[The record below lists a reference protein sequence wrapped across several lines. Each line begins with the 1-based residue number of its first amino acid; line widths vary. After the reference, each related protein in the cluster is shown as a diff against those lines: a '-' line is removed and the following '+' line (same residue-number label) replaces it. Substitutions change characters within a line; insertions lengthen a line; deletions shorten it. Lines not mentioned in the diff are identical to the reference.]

1 MLGICV
7 VYLVKDADG
16 EAILDFSFGQFARL
30 TRGPYRIYGC
40 CPDNDRR
47 ILKRVARHGAT
58 VLRAGERH
66 HNPSQEHSKLLD
78 MLIDQAVSDGCDHV
92 VTFDMDS
99 WPIVDGWDRLYADAL
114 SERFP
119 VASIARTEI
128 GHNFP
133 FAAFTY
139 LRAGFWRV
147 GRSSFTTRQRVS
159 FGPEAA
165 NVATRP
171 GETGAGVLAQLH
183 EDGLGYLRLERSNV
197 WNVHA
202 IMAAVYDNTIFHVG
216 AGSRSPRFMT
226 DDAEHGLDGSPF
238 RRVFADQVNEAKR
251 AFTVARALKQHDAFM
266 AELAGADHR
275 PLAPIETEARG
286 LPKSL
291 MLTPVAER
299 AAFSPSSAVSDA

>member
-1 MLGICV
+1 MLGVCV

-16 EAILDFSFGQFARL
+16 EAILDFSLGQLARL
-30 TRGPYRIYGC
+30 TQGPFRVYGC
-40 CPDNDRR
+40 SPDNDRR
-47 ILKRVARHGAT
+47 ILKRVQRHGAT
-58 VLRAGERH
+58 VLRSGERH
-66 HNPSQEHSKLLD
+66 HNPSQEHAGLLN
-78 MLIDQAVSDGCDHV
+78 MLVDQAVSDGCDHV

-99 WPIVDGWDRLYADAL
+99 WPIVDGWDWLYAGTL
-114 SERFP
+114 SDRFP

-133 FAAFTY
+133 FAAFTFF
-139 LRAGFWRV
+139 RASFWRV

-183 EDGLGYLRLERSNV
+183 EDGLGYLRLERSNL

-226 DDAEHGLDGSPF
+226 DDAEHGLDGSPL
-238 RRVFADQVNEAKR
+238 RRAFADEVNEAKR
-251 AFTVARALKQHDAFM
+251 AFTVSRALRHHEAFM
-266 AELAGADHR
+266 NELAGADRR
-275 PLAPIETEARG
+275 PLAPIETEARAV
-286 LPKSL
+286 PKSL
-291 MLTPVAER
+291 SLTP
-299 AAFSPSSAVSDA
+299 PDARTPLAPRE